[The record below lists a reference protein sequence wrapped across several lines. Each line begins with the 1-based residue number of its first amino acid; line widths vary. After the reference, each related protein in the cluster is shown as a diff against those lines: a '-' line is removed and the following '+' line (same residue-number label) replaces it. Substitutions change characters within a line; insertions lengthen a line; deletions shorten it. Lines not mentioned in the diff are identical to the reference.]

1 MILTAT
7 LQENGALQMTNK
19 TIYLVKSSEEL
30 EDGSIY
36 WENLRAFTDYDEA
49 QAYRIKTLGFIQSC
63 EDLDDRDE
71 VIIEDITL
79 YGD

>member
-1 MILTAT
+1 MILTAIKPAIGG
-7 LQENGALQMTNK
+7 LLMTNK

-36 WENLRAFTDYDEA
+36 WENLRAFENYEDA

-63 EDLDDRDE
+63 EDLDECDE

-79 YGD
+79 YGV

>member
-1 MILTAT
+1 MS
-7 LQENGALQMTNK
+7 K

-30 EDGSIY
+30 DDGSIH
-36 WENLRAFTDYDEA
+36 WENLRAFTSYDEA
-49 QAYRIKTLGFIQSC
+49 QEYRIKTLSFIQSC
-63 EDLDDRDE
+63 DDLDDNDE

>member
-1 MILTAT
+1 MTLTAIKPD
-7 LQENGALQMTNK
+7 NGALKMTNK

-49 QAYRIKTLGFIQSC
+49 QNYRIKTLGFIQSC
-63 EDLDDRDE
+63 DDLDDRDE

-79 YGD
+79 YGV